1 MTRFISNINKN
12 RLLAISI
19 GIIYVWFGLLK
30 FFPELSPA
38 DGLAKH
44 TITLLTF
51 GLIPENISIIM
62 LAILEVGIGLSLIF
76 NFQLKI
82 VVSVAIIHL
91 ILTFIP
97 VLFFPEVSFAKAPFV
112 LTLVG
117 QYIIKNI
124 VIISAL
130 LFIYPLDNLNIHK
143 QLVKK

>member
-19 GIIYVWFGLLK
+19 GIIYLWFGMLK

-44 TITLLTF
+44 TITFLTF
-51 GLIPENISIIM
+51 GLIPESISILM
-62 LAILEVGIGLSLIF
+62 LAIIEVGIGVCLLF
-76 NFQLKI
+76 NFQLKT
-82 VVSVAIIHL
+82 VVILAIIHL

-97 VLFFPEVSFAKAPFV
+97 VLVFPEVSFAKAPFV

-130 LFIYPLDNLNIHK
+130 FFIYPIADCTKNISLNN
-143 QLVKK
+143 

>member
-1 MTRFISNINKN
+1 MTRIFLSINRG

-19 GIIYVWFGLLK
+19 GIIYIWFGVLK

-44 TITLLTF
+44 TITFLTF
-51 GLIPENISIIM
+51 GLIPENISILM
-62 LAILEVGIGLSLIF
+62 LAIIEVSIGLCLTF
-76 NFQLKI
+76 NFQLKT
-82 VVSVAIIHL
+82 VVGVAIIHL

-130 LFIYPLDNLNIHK
+130 IFIYPLDNYYNKNLIK
-143 QLVKK
+143 